1 MEISVFLTY
10 KEVLNYLHNQGEEAP
25 TNEYYDANIA
35 MYTKAS
41 HDKICRHI
49 DYEII
54 DTEYTNEY
62 YDGTGNNRLYLKNR
76 PITKVSHLYLDDEE
90 ISSTDFI
97 VFDNY
102 IMMKDGYFVSGCAN
116 YKITYDA
123 GWTKAKMP
131 FDLKMAGLQLI
142 ELMVNSVG
150 VIGKATVS
158 AGQSS
163 ENVDFEAEGR
173 ILKSID
179 SYRGFSRL

>member
-25 TNEYYDANIA
+25 TNENYDANIA
-35 MYTKAS
+35 IWTKAA
-41 HDKICRHI
+41 HDKICRYL

-54 DTEYTNEY
+54 DTTYTNEY
-62 YDGTGNNRLYLKNR
+62 YDGSGNNRLYLKNR
-76 PITKVSHLYLDDEE
+76 PITKVSHLYCDDEE

-102 IMMKDGYFVSGCAN
+102 IMMKDGKFIYGDAN

-131 FDLKMAGLQLI
+131 YDIKVAGLQLV
-142 ELMVNSVG
+142 ELMSNSVG
-150 VIGKATVS
+150 RAGRATISV
-158 AGQSS
+158 GQSS
-163 ENVDFEAEGR
+163 ENVDFDAETR

-179 SYRGFSRL
+179 SYRGFNRL